1 MAGLAAI
8 LAARPGLLAPWPQP
22 ARETKQEMNILSAKL
37 VPSVRLE
44 CDLHIAGGTL
54 PALRASGAK
63 GVGNL
68 SATAR

>member
-1 MAGLAAI
+1 
-8 LAARPGLLAPWPQP
+8 
-22 ARETKQEMNILSAKL
+22 MNILSAKL